1 MRMLHVKGWGWLEAA
16 DGKNLSQ
23 TRPAKSE
30 SEAYCKSESARSIAH
45 YCYNLNKICYTILR
59 FGVEILMVDHHIICF
74 HYALLP
80 FFSC

>member
-30 SEAYCKSESARSIAH
+30 SEAYCKSGPARVLLH
-45 YCYNLNKICYTILR
+45 YLCVNVHASMHAYMHARMHAQYFLDKIRDTK
-59 FGVEILMVDHHIICF
+59 V
-74 HYALLP
+74 
-80 FFSC
+80 S